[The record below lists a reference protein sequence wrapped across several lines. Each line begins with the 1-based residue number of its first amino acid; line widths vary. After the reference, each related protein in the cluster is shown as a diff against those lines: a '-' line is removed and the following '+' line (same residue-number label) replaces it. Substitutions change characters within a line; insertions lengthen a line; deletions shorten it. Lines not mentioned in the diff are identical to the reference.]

1 MAAAHKNKTVA
12 TLLALLLGG
21 FGIHR
26 FYLKPG
32 ADRIG
37 LLHLCCL
44 PVTGIL
50 YGAVK
55 PHPFYIVLPL
65 VTAIY
70 GAAYWDN
77 TTLVMGP
84 ADFVINWLLPAA
96 FVLALWIKLSATPGK
111 MAVRAIIVDARTG
124 GKPSTRQFIIRYL
137 GYYVSMIPLFL
148 GILWVGFDARKQG
161 WHDKLAGTVVV
172 QRKGGATQPVKFD
185 ASNRA

>member
-65 VTAIY
+65 LVSYIVGFVEALVIGLTPDEK
-70 GAAYWDN
+70 WDAQYN
-77 TTLVMGP
+77 ARSGQQTRSNWVLVLLLVITMLVATT
-84 ADFVINWLLPAA
+84 
-96 FVLALWIKLSATPGK
+96 VLIGTIARLSD
-111 MAVRAIIVDARTG
+111 VVYTG
-124 GKPSTRQFIIRYL
+124 GAY
-137 GYYVSMIPLFL
+137 G
-148 GILWVGFDARKQG
+148 
-161 WHDKLAGTVVV
+161 
-172 QRKGGATQPVKFD
+172 
-185 ASNRA
+185 

>member
-44 PVTGIL
+44 PVMGIL

-55 PHPFYIVLPL
+55 PHPFYMVLPL
-65 VTAIY
+65 LVSYIAGFVEALVIGLTPDEKWDAQYNARSGRQSRSNWVLVLLLVVTMLVA
-70 GAAYWDN
+70 
-77 TTLVMGP
+77 TT
-84 ADFVINWLLPAA
+84 
-96 FVLALWIKLSATPGK
+96 VLIGTIARLSD
-111 MAVRAIIVDARTG
+111 VVYTG
-124 GKPSTRQFIIRYL
+124 GAY
-137 GYYVSMIPLFL
+137 G
-148 GILWVGFDARKQG
+148 
-161 WHDKLAGTVVV
+161 
-172 QRKGGATQPVKFD
+172 
-185 ASNRA
+185 

>member
-65 VTAIY
+65 LVSYIVGFVEALVIGLTPDEKWDAQYNAHSGRQTRSNWVLVLLLVITMLVATTALI
-70 GAAYWDN
+70 GTIAR
-77 TTLVMGP
+77 
-84 ADFVINWLLPAA
+84 
-96 FVLALWIKLSATPGK
+96 LSD
-111 MAVRAIIVDARTG
+111 VVYTG
-124 GKPSTRQFIIRYL
+124 GAY
-137 GYYVSMIPLFL
+137 G
-148 GILWVGFDARKQG
+148 
-161 WHDKLAGTVVV
+161 
-172 QRKGGATQPVKFD
+172 
-185 ASNRA
+185 